1 MKRRIKILAGCTVL
15 FLLGVGLGY
24 LLSVPGPASGVGR
37 YQESP
42 DGKWVASAETLDEG
56 SVLGPHRTYSWL
68 TIQTPPPYHSR
79 GTVRSLRIE
88 DSAVPPI
95 DWRNEGHILWATNSS
110 TVTFKCDARQ
120 TTMEIT
126 LKSMP

>member
-24 LLSVPGPASGVGR
+24 LLTVPVPASGVGQ

-68 TIQTPPPYHSR
+68 TIQTPPPSR
-79 GTVRSLRIE
+79 GTVRSVRIE
-88 DSAVPPI
+88 DSAEPWTI
-95 DWRNEGHILWATNSS
+95 DWRNERHILWATNRS

-126 LKSMP
+126 LKIAP